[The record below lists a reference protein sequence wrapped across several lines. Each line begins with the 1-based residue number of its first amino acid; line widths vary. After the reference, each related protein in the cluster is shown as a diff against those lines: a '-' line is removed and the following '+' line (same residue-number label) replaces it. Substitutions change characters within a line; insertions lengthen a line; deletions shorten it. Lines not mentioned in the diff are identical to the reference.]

1 MQQLMRDF
9 LAILYG
15 HCTVIFGHDVDVDA
29 QQSARGLFKIDQL
42 VSHAGYC
49 LFYQR
54 EQQKITSRT
63 SATSTFSGKKKW
75 ASAHLSLCSL
85 NRL

>member
-1 MQQLMRDF
+1 MQQLIRDF
-9 LAILYG
+9 LAIFHG
-15 HCTVIFGHDVDVDA
+15 HYTVLFGHDVDVDA
-29 QQSARGLFKIDQL
+29 QQAARGLFKIYQL
-42 VSHAGYC
+42 VSHAGNR
-49 LFYQR
+49 LFNQH
-54 EQQKITSRT
+54 EQQRMTSRT